1 MLIVTGA
8 TGLLG
13 NTVVRRAIA
22 RQIEVTAL
30 VRPKSAAE
38 GLVDLAV
45 KRVPV
50 DFLKDD
56 LTRLIGAGDV
66 VVHAAAR
73 VAIGQR
79 HPDAARRAN
88 LAVTQRI
95 AEACRI
101 KGARLLYVSTV
112 DTRKWGTRTAPG
124 DESPAIDL
132 TAPSVYAKSK
142 REAEGAV
149 AVQVEKG
156 LDAVTVYPGFLIGP
170 NDWKPSSG
178 QLLLSVARAPVMFAP
193 PGGNDF
199 CHVGDV
205 ADGILEA
212 AFKAPAGSGY
222 VLGGE
227 ALSYYEAFRMMRAIA
242 GQKGP
247 LLKAPVALIKMA
259 GYAGD
264 IAGLLT
270 GREPTVNGVSAA
282 ISCLPHHFSSDKA
295 RRELGYTTRPAQMA
309 IDEAWAWFKQHGYA

>member
-22 RQIEVTAL
+22 RDIEVTAL
-30 VRPKSAAE
+30 VRPQSATEALA
-38 GLVDLAV
+38 GLAV
-45 KRVPV
+45 RQETV

-73 VAIGQR
+73 VTIGGR
-79 HPDAARRAN
+79 HLEEARRAN
-88 LAVTQRI
+88 LVVTQRV

-132 TAPSVYAKSK
+132 MAPSVYAKTK
-142 REAEGAV
+142 REAEDAV
-149 AVQVEKG
+149 ALEVEKG

-178 QLLLSVARAPVMFAP
+178 QLLLSVARAPVIFAP

-205 ADGILEA
+205 ADGIVTA
-212 AFKAPAGSGY
+212 AFSAPAGSDY

-227 ALSYYEAFRMMRAIA
+227 ALSYYEAFRMMRAVA

-247 LLKAPVALIKMA
+247 LLKAPAALTKLA
-259 GYAGD
+259 GYAAD
-264 IAGLLT
+264 IFGFLT
-270 GREPTVNGVSAA
+270 GREPTVNGVSAT

-295 RRELGYTTRPAQMA
+295 RRELGYTTRPAHVA
-309 IDEAWAWFKQHGYA
+309 IDEAWAWFKQHGYV

>member
-13 NTVVRRAIA
+13 NTVVRRAIS
-22 RQIEVTAL
+22 REIEVTAL
-30 VRPKSAAE
+30 VRQQSAVETLA
-38 GLVDLAV
+38 DLAV
-45 KRVPV
+45 TQVQV

-56 LTRLIGAGDV
+56 LTQLIGEGDV

-73 VAIGQR
+73 VTIGGR
-79 HPDAARRAN
+79 HLEEARRAN
-88 LAVTQRI
+88 VMVTQRI

-101 KGARLLYVSTV
+101 QGARLLYVSTV

-124 DESPAIDL
+124 DETPAL
-132 TAPSVYAKSK
+132 ELMAPSVYARSK
-142 REAEGAV
+142 REAEDVV
-149 AVQVEKG
+149 AAQMEKG
-156 LDAVTVYPGFLIGP
+156 LDAVTVYPGFLVGP
-170 NDWKPSSG
+170 YDWKPSSG
-178 QLLLSVARAPVMFAP
+178 QLLVSVARAPVIFAP

-205 ADGILEA
+205 ADGILTAAYEA
-212 AFKAPAGSGY
+212 RAGSDY

-227 ALSYYEAFRMMRAIA
+227 ALSYYEAFRMIRAVA

-247 LLKAPVALIKMA
+247 LLKAPAVLTKLA

-264 IAGLLT
+264 VLGYVT
-270 GREPTVNGVSAA
+270 GREPTVNGVSAT

-295 RRELGYTTRPAQMA
+295 RRELGYMTRPAHVA
-309 IDEAWAWFKQHGYA
+309 IDEAWAWFKQHGYV